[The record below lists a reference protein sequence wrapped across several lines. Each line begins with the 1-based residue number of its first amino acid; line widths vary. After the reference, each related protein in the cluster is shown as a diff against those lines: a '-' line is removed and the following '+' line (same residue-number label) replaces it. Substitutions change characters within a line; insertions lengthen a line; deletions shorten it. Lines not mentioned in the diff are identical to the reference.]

1 MKQVVIYFLTFLLA
15 LSVQAHPQM
24 TASDVT
30 ITVNGNKSL
39 QLFVD
44 GKENNLISDAAKNR
58 QTTITINDLET
69 GQHTLLFLRTNGNM
83 NSSERI
89 NAIFHLRYGFDML
102 IRLNGNGSLELI
114 ETKKIDMVE
123 NHVPMNS
130 TSFNNLY
137 RNVGNQRSTNGRR
150 TVIKNAFNTDNN
162 YFTTNQVS
170 QLLRLVNAENFRLE
184 LAKLSYPIITDRNN
198 FNQLYTLLNSQASR
212 NELEDYANNYMDD
225 EEEES
230 EANVAM
236 LDANFTT
243 LYQTI
248 QQQWP
253 VSTQM
258 STLTNAFNNTNNY
271 FSTYQASRLIQI
283 INTENNR
290 LQLAK
295 LSYRSIIDRNNFS
308 QIYSL
313 FGSQSSKNEL
323 TTYVNNY
330 NENNTA
336 NNAMTDANFNY
347 LFQSIQQQ
355 GSLSAQLNLL
365 TNAFTSSSN
374 YFTSYQASRLIQI
387 VSAENNRLPLAKL
400 SYRSIVDRNNFN
412 QVYNVISSQ
421 SGKNEL
427 TTYVNNYNESNTANN
442 AMTDANFNYL
452 FQSIQQQG
460 PLSAQL
466 NLLTNAFT
474 SSYNY
479 FTSYQASRLI
489 QIVSAENNRLPLAK
503 LSYRS
508 IVDRNNFSQVYN
520 VISSQS
526 GKNELT
532 TYVNNYKENNN
543 SNNAMT
549 EANFNTLWQNIQQQ
563 WPVNTQINSLTSAF
577 NNTNNYFSS
586 FQASRLIQLITEE
599 STRLQLAKLSF
610 RSITDPGNFSQVAD
624 LLNTQTG
631 KNELAAYVNNYNGGS
646 IGYKVPMTDA
656 NFTTFFQ
663 TLQAQFLPGEQMSSL
678 TEAFNNQSYYFTTA
692 QVKQLIPL
700 VSYESNRLQL
710 AKLAYRTI
718 TDRNNFTQLY
728 DLLNSQSSRDELTAY
743 VNGYKD

>member
-1 MKQVVIYFLTFLLA
+1 MKQVVVYFLTFLSA
-15 LSVQAHPQM
+15 LSVRAHQNIG
-24 TASDVT
+24 ASAVT
-30 ITVNGNKSL
+30 ITVNSNRSL

-44 GKENNLISDAAKNR
+44 GKDYNLISDAAKNR
-58 QTTITINDLET
+58 QTTITINNLST
-69 GQHTLLFLRTNGNM
+69 GQHTLLFTRTYGNV
-83 NSSERI
+83 NNTERI
-89 NAIFHLRYGFDML
+89 ATTFHLRYGFDML
-102 IRLNGNGSLELI
+102 IKLNGNGSLELI
-114 ETKKIDMVE
+114 ETKKIDLLE
-123 NHVPMNS
+123 SHDPMNS
-130 TSFNNLY
+130 TSFNSIY
-137 RNVGNQRSTNGRR
+137 RNVGNQRSTSGRR
-150 TVIKNAFNTDNN
+150 AVIYNAFNKANN

-170 QLLRLVNAENFRLE
+170 QLLQLVNAENLRLE
-184 LAKLSYPIITDRNN
+184 LAKLSYPVITDRNN
-198 FNQLYTLLNSQASR
+198 FNQLYNLLNSQASR
-212 NELEDYANNYMDD
+212 NELEDYADNYNDD
-225 EEEES
+225 NEVSNEPTD
-230 EANVAM
+230 AM
-236 LDANFTT
+236 ADVNFTA

-258 STLTNAFNNTNNY
+258 SSLSNAFNNTDNY
-271 FSTYQASRLIQI
+271 FSTYQASRLIQL

-313 FGSQSSKNEL
+313 LSSQSSKNEL

-355 GSLSAQLNLL
+355 WPLSAQLNLL
-365 TNAFTSSSN
+365 TNAFTSPSN

-387 VSAENNRLPLAKL
+387 VSAEN
-400 SYRSIVDRNNFN
+400 S
-412 QVYNVISSQ
+412 
-421 SGKNEL
+421 
-427 TTYVNNYNESNTANN
+427 
-442 AMTDANFNYL
+442 
-452 FQSIQQQG
+452 
-460 PLSAQL
+460 
-466 NLLTNAFT
+466 
-474 SSYNY
+474 
-479 FTSYQASRLI
+479 
-489 QIVSAENNRLPLAK
+489 RLPLAK

-549 EANFNTLWQNIQQQ
+549 DANFNSLWQNIQQQ

-577 NNTNNYFSS
+577 NNTNYYFTS
-586 FQASRLIQLITEE
+586 FQASRLIQLITGE

-610 RSITDPGNFSQVAD
+610 RSITDPGNFNQVAD
-624 LLNTQTG
+624 LLTTQFD
-631 KNELAAYVNNYNGGS
+631 KNELAAYVNNYNGGG

-663 TLQAQFLPGEQMSSL
+663 TLQAKFLPGEQMSSL

-710 AKLAYRTI
+710 AKLSYRTI

>member
-150 TVIKNAFNTDNN
+150 AVIKNAFNTDNN

-330 NENNTA
+330 NEN
-336 NNAMTDANFNY
+336 
-347 LFQSIQQQ
+347 
-355 GSLSAQLNLL
+355 
-365 TNAFTSSSN
+365 
-374 YFTSYQASRLIQI
+374 
-387 VSAENNRLPLAKL
+387 
-400 SYRSIVDRNNFN
+400 
-412 QVYNVISSQ
+412 
-421 SGKNEL
+421 
-427 TTYVNNYNESNTANN
+427 NTANN

>member
-1 MKQVVIYFLTFLLA
+1 MKQVVVYFLTFLSA
-15 LSVQAHPQM
+15 LSVQAHQNIG
-24 TASDVT
+24 ASAVT
-30 ITVNGNKSL
+30 ITVNSNRSL

-44 GKENNLISDAAKNR
+44 GKDYNLISDDAKNR
-58 QTTITINDLET
+58 QTTITINNLST
-69 GQHTLLFLRTNGNM
+69 GQHTLLFIRTYGNV
-83 NSSERI
+83 NSTERI
-89 NAIFHLRYGFDML
+89 TTTFHLRYGFDML

-137 RNVGNQRSTNGRR
+137 RNVGNQRSTSGRR
-150 TVIKNAFNTDNN
+150 TVINNAFNKANN

-184 LAKLSYPIITDRNN
+184 LAKLSYPVITDRNN

-230 EANVAM
+230 ETNVAM
-236 LDANFTT
+236 LDANFTN

-253 VSTQM
+253 ISTQM

-290 LQLAK
+290 VQLAK

-313 FGSQSSKNEL
+313 LGSQSSKNEL

-355 GSLSAQLNLL
+355 GPLSAQLNLL
-365 TNAFTSSSN
+365 TNAFTSSS
-374 YFTSYQASRLIQI
+374 
-387 VSAENNRLPLAKL
+387 
-400 SYRSIVDRNNFN
+400 
-412 QVYNVISSQ
+412 
-421 SGKNEL
+421 
-427 TTYVNNYNESNTANN
+427 
-442 AMTDANFNYL
+442 
-452 FQSIQQQG
+452 
-460 PLSAQL
+460 
-466 NLLTNAFT
+466 
-474 SSYNY
+474 NY

-549 EANFNTLWQNIQQQ
+549 DANFNSLWQNIQQQ

-577 NNTNNYFSS
+577 NNTNYYFTS
-586 FQASRLIQLITEE
+586 FQASRLIQLITGE

-610 RSITDPGNFSQVAD
+610 RSITDPANFSQIIE
-624 LLNTQTG
+624 LLSTQSD
-631 KNELAAYVNNYNGGS
+631 KNELTAYVNNYSGGGIS
-646 IGYKVPMTDA
+646 YKVPMTDA
-656 NFTTFFQ
+656 NFTAFYQ
-663 TLQAQFLPGEQMSSL
+663 ALQAQFLPGEQMSSL

-710 AKLAYRTI
+710 AKLSYRTI
-718 TDRNNFTQLY
+718 TDHNNFNQLY
-728 DLLNSQSSRDELTAY
+728 DLLASQSSRDELTAY